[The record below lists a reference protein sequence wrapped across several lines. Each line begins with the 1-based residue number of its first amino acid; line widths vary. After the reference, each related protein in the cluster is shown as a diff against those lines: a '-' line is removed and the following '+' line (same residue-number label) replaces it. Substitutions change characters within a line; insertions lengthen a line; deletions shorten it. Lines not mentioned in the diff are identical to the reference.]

1 MQPTLKGKLVEL
13 RPLRADDFEALFAVA
28 QDPLIW
34 EQHPASDR
42 YKEEVFRNFFREA
55 MECGGAFIVYDAADG
70 QVIGSSRYFGYDEAR
85 SEIEIGWTFLA
96 RSHWGG
102 RYNREMKE
110 LMLRHALGFVNHV
123 VLLVGPK
130 NFRSRRAVEKIGG
143 VEIGTRVDGNGKE
156 SVVYDIDAERFR
168 KHFGDLR

>member
-1 MQPTLKGKLVEL
+1 LQPTLKGKLVEL
-13 RPLRADDFEALFAVA
+13 RPLCADDFEALFAVA